1 MIVVFLTLVVLVV
14 AVLILGVQKA
24 KKKRNGLPPE
34 GYKVDWDNIV
44 GESE

>member
-1 MIVVFLTLVVLVV
+1 MAVAFLTLVVLVV
-14 AVLILGVQKA
+14 TVLVIGVQKA

-34 GYKVDWDNIV
+34 FLVDWDNIV